1 MSLTTGG
8 GPSGLREETGAA
20 VRSVALG
27 CLLVLLF
34 LSVSGCQRVAPPVK
48 VGLVA
53 PFEGR
58 HRDVGY
64 DAIYAA
70 RLAVREI
77 NANSADGAGALR
89 LELVALDD
97 SGDLQLARQAA
108 ASLVVDDRVVAVVGH
123 WLPETTEAARPLY
136 ERGNLPL
143 VALGSEPFVQTP
155 PETLPASFHEAYGSV
170 TPFEETPDSY
180 AGATYDAVYLLY
192 RALEDAETMGDI
204 SRASVAASLEGLQ
217 YEGLIGPVYWPQ

>member
-1 MSLTTGG
+1 MGGVSAAWLLT
-8 GPSGLREETGAA
+8 
-20 VRSVALG
+20 
-27 CLLVLLF
+27 LLF
-34 LSVSGCQRVAPPVK
+34 LLAASGCRQVAPPVK

-77 NANSADGAGALR
+77 NARSGNGAGGPR
-89 LELVALDD
+89 IELVALDD
-97 SGDLQLARQAA
+97 SGDPQLARQAA
-108 ASLVVDDRVVAVVGH
+108 ASLVVDDGVVAVVGH

-143 VALGSEPFVQTP
+143 VALGSDPFVEAP
-155 PETLPASFHEAYGSV
+155 PDRLPASFHEAYSAV
-170 TPFEETPDSY
+170 TPFDERPEAH
-180 AGATYDAVYLLY
+180 AGATYDALHLLY

-217 YEGLIGPVYWPQ
+217 YEGLTGPVYWPQ

>member
-1 MSLTTGG
+1 MTTGG
-8 GPSGLREETGAA
+8 DLSGLRAQNGAA

-34 LSVSGCQRVAPPVK
+34 LAVSGCQRVTPPVK

-77 NANSADGAGALR
+77 NANRADGAGALR

-97 SGDLQLARQAA
+97 SGDPQLARQAA

-155 PETLPASFHEAYGSV
+155 PETLPASFHEAYGAV
-170 TPFEETPDSY
+170 TPFEETPESY

-204 SRASVAASLEGLQ
+204 SRAGVAASLEGLQ
-217 YEGLIGPVYWPQ
+217 YEGLTGPVYWPQ